1 MNPDRLTGVSL
12 FCWEIRIVLHP
23 KKRHA
28 GHKIRIMRIS
38 KYSGEPVPVIPMR
51 VPVIPLRVPVI
62 PLRVPVIVLAEQDFG
77 AFSNIQI
84 RIYPDV

>member
-1 MNPDRLTGVSL
+1 MDPNRVTGVSL
-12 FCWEIRIVLHP
+12 FCRDIRILLHP

-62 PLRVPVIVLAEQDFG
+62 VLLKQGF
-77 AFSNIQI
+77 
-84 RIYPDV
+84 